1 MDVKDYCN
9 NVQMELNNWK
19 ARLYDVMRKVDKL
32 STGEKQHM
40 YENIEDVHIL
50 MTELND
56 RIEKLR
62 TECPTEWS
70 PHREEISAK
79 IDDLRERAEAAEK
92 AMFDYTGMSG

>member
-1 MDVKDYCN
+1 MEIKDYCN

-40 YENIEDVHIL
+40 FENIEDVHIL

-62 TECPTEWS
+62 TECPTEWE
-70 PHREEISAK
+70 PQREEIAVK
-79 IDDLRERAEAAEK
+79 IEDLKSRAEAMEK
-92 AMFDYTGMSG
+92 AMFDYTMGG